1 MRREQMTGLP
11 WMRRWTVLLL
21 LLVVGGLI
29 LFLPLPAPLAG
40 AAGAAERTVRIEAGQ
55 FQYDPG
61 VVSVNTGERV
71 TLEVVATDVVH
82 GLYLDGYDLQVTADP
97 GQTARLTFVA
107 NRPGTFRFRCSV
119 SCGALHP
126 FMIGKLRVGHSYDNN
141 HLLWRGVGLALL
153 AAIAGVGLSG
163 VKRDS
168 EI

>member
-1 MRREQMTGLP
+1 MPGAQMSEERQK
-11 WMRRWTVLLL
+11 RRWLLL
-21 LLVVGGLI
+21 LLLLAAAGGI
-29 LFLPLPAPLAG
+29 LFLPVPEALARATG
-40 AAGAAERTVRIEAGQ
+40 TGERTVRIEAGQ

-61 VVSVNTGERV
+61 VVSVNRGERV

-107 NRPGTFRFRCSV
+107 DRPGTFRFRCSV

-126 FMIGKLRVGHSYDNN
+126 FMIGKMRVGSSYGHS
-141 HLLWRGVGLALL
+141 HLLWRGLGLALL
-153 AAIAGVGLSG
+153 AAIGGVGLSG

-168 EI
+168 EV